1 MTQEKELKQA
11 INLIE
16 AGNKSEALP
25 ILKTILKKDRNNE
38 LAWIW
43 LSGCVDKSEDK
54 IFCFTEAL
62 RVNPNNETT
71 KVHLH
76 RLEENIKE
84 LQQQEYK
91 NKIEKLFLEI
101 RENSEINTVL
111 ENFFPRIP
119 MIIFLRREYYSLF
132 EYVFTKDYDIGQK
145 NLWSSDADLR
155 NARDLF
161 ESCIHHP
168 GVPYLSP
175 ALKVVSCLNKV
186 NSFVNDDLVKMKKFL
201 KRMIVYENDC
211 DYTFILLRL
220 LQCTAPSYYSQVFM
234 QICNADFGNIE
245 ELSLEECLFLYFSKV
260 NNQAFDNLFEDPSI
274 SLFTYFILNYKKFG
288 NVENIDYYN
297 YIKRRDELIKLLN
310 EKKEDFDYRIFEA
323 SIKKKA
329 QIIEEGCSITDVDLM
344 SGEDFEKFVAKIF
357 TKLGYMTIVTKHS
370 GDFGVD
376 VIAEKDGTK
385 IAIQAKCFA
394 NPVSNSAIQEIT
406 AGMNYYKCQKGV
418 VVTNRTFTKAAIEL
432 ARSNS
437 IQLWD
442 RKILIEKISEI
453 F

>member
-1 MTQEKELKQA
+1 MAQEKELKQA

-16 AGNKSEALP
+16 SGNKSEAIP

-43 LSGCVDKSEDK
+43 LSGCVDNSEDK

-62 RVNPNNETT
+62 RINPNNETT
-71 KVHLH
+71 KVQLH
-76 RLEENIKE
+76 RLEEYKKE

-101 RENSEINTVL
+101 RENSEIL
-111 ENFFPRIP
+111 AIFENFFPKIP
-119 MIIFLRREYYSLF
+119 MTIFVYKDIYSLF
-132 EYVFTKDYDIGQK
+132 EYVYAKDYDIGQK
-145 NLWSSDADLR
+145 NLWSSNADLED
-155 NARDLF
+155 AKDLF
-161 ESCIHHP
+161 EHNIRYQNIHLLRKE
-168 GVPYLSP
+168 VI
-175 ALKVVSCLNKV
+175 
-186 NSFVNDDLVKMKKFL
+186 SFVNDDLVKMKKLL
-201 KRMIVYENDC
+201 KSMIVYENDC
-211 DYTFILLRL
+211 DYTFVLLRF
-220 LQCTAPSYYSQVFM
+220 LQCAAPSYYSQVF
-234 QICNADFGNIE
+234 QRLCNVDFGDIE
-245 ELSLEECLFLYFSKV
+245 ALSFEECLFLYFSKCK
-260 NNQAFDNLFEDPSI
+260 NSAFDDLFGDPAI
-274 SLFTYFILNYKKFG
+274 SLFTYFMVLYKKFG
-288 NVENIDYYN
+288 EVETIDYLN
-297 YIKRRDELIKLLN
+297 YIKRRSELIKALN
-310 EKKEDFDYRIFEA
+310 NKKEDFEYRIFEA
-323 SIKKKA
+323 NMKKKT

-344 SGEDFEKFVAKIF
+344 CGEDFEKFVAKIF
-357 TKLGYMTIVTKHS
+357 TKLGYMTRVTKHS

-376 VIAEKDGTK
+376 VIAEKDGVK
-385 IAIQAKCFA
+385 IAIQAKCYA

-406 AGMNYYKCQKGV
+406 AGMKYYSCQKGV